1 MNLEFPKDV
10 EKNWGDAGI
19 MLKKRSTK
27 IMNIFIIGCG
37 KVGASLV
44 GKLSEEGNDI
54 TVIDPDPEKIEAIT
68 NSYDVIGV
76 VGSGANF
83 NTLQDAGIE
92 DADIFISVTGS
103 DELNLLCCIVAK
115 RASDCAAI
123 ARVRSPE
130 YSENSAYFKDKLG
143 LAMIINPDMASADKI
158 ARNLSL
164 PTAIGVSSFA
174 RGRAEIVRIRVPQ
187 GNMLHG
193 KRLMELSKELHGDV
207 LICGVERDEEVYI
220 PSGSFMLQSGD
231 ELSFVCPTHDSK
243 AFLNRISYYL
253 SKRLLNTGARVRI
266 LETNR
271 ARCAELSTLLPKAQV
286 IYGDGTDAGVLR
298 ESGIEQADAV
308 VALTGID
315 EENILLSLHAQEVSR
330 AQVVTKINRI
340 AFPKAIDRLDLGSV
354 ICPKDITTNAI
365 VGFVRSRSA
374 QRNSSIEMLLRL
386 FDNRV
391 EAIEFSAEAD
401 SPVLDIP
408 LKDLL
413 LKSDLLVACINRNGQ
428 ILIPGGE
435 ECIRK
440 GDSVIVVT
448 KHLGLREL
456 VDILE

>member
-83 NTLQDAGIE
+83 NTLQEAGIE
-92 DADIFISVTGS
+92 DADIFVSVTGS

-298 ESGIEQADAV
+298 EAGIEQADAV